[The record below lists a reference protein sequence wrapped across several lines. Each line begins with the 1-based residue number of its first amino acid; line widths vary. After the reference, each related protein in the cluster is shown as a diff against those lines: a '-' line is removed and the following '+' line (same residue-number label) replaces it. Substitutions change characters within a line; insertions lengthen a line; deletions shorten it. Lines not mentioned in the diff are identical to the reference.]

1 MLSSAITSGVQG
13 IQTNMRQLDQAGSD
27 VARLNI
33 RTPEQPAGPADVN
46 IERSMVTQVEAKHL
60 VKANART
67 IEVASSNI
75 GTLIDLKV

>member
-1 MLSSAITSGVQG
+1 MMSPAIGSGVQG
-13 IQTNMRQLDQAGSD
+13 IQTNLRQLDKAGSD

-33 RTPEQPAGPADVN
+33 TTPEQPAGPADVN
-46 IERSMVTQVEAKHL
+46 LERSMVTQIEATHL

-75 GTLIDLKV
+75 GTLINLKV